1 MIFIYKENNMQIKLT
16 GSQIDH
22 MSTRVMKK
30 LVKAYGDVVAD
41 MEERK
46 RILDLLCLA
55 QGPIMSLVNFTGNY
69 GLKYDNTEY
78 GMLHVILRHVS
89 NTFFK
94 ITMKRY
100 SVTFRHG
107 DTSYKCASILAY
119 ALLGNHAVNENLN
132 ADLIEDLTNVA
143 LSLLRRLDLDI
154 IEDSLV
160 FGWSPDDTDL
170 HNLINVEREPE
181 YRHYVS
187 YSTDTKDKL
196 HRVVDDY
203 LRDLKDLIDQQE
215 YAILDRITDYNN
227 SMNNN
232 FFRFLIN
239 EYLDQVPT
247 LQRVMKENEYLLTF
261 TSRTPLLEMLKI
273 ITATK
278 YHASKENDV
287 YAKIA
292 TEVLELFKDLT
303 YSTDYSVDDKVT
315 IKVTIKGKEYLRTY
329 SYDQLL

>member
-1 MIFIYKENNMQIKLT
+1 MQIKLT
-16 GSQIDH
+16 GSQADH
-22 MSTRVMKK
+22 MHTRVMKK
-30 LVKAYGDVVAD
+30 IVKAYGDVVND

-55 QGPIMSLVNFTGNY
+55 QGPIMSLVDYTGNY

-89 NTFFK
+89 DTFFK

-100 SVTFRHG
+100 SDRFRHG
-107 DTSYKCASILAY
+107 NTSYKCASILAY

-132 ADLIEDLTNVA
+132 VDLIEDLTNVA

-160 FGWSPDDTDL
+160 FGWNPDDTDL
-170 HNLINVEREPE
+170 HNLINVEREPVRE
-181 YRHYVS
+181 HYVS

-203 LRDLKDLIDQQE
+203 LSELKDLIDQQG
-215 YAILDRITDYNN
+215 YSILDRITDYNN
-227 SMNNN
+227 SMINS
-232 FFRFLIN
+232 FFRFLIS
-239 EYLDQVPT
+239 EYIDQVPT
-247 LQRVMKENEYLLTF
+247 LQKVIKDNEYLLTF
-261 TSRTPLLEMLKI
+261 TSKTPLLEMLKI

-278 YHASKENDV
+278 HHASKENDV
-287 YAKIA
+287 YAKIV

-303 YSTDYSVDDKVT
+303 YSTNYSIRNKVT
-315 IKVTIKGKEYLRTY
+315 IKLTIKGKEYLRTY

>member
-1 MIFIYKENNMQIKLT
+1 MQIKLT

-30 LVKAYGDVVAD
+30 LVKAYEDAVTD
-41 MEERK
+41 MEECNK
-46 RILDLLCLA
+46 VLDTLCLA
-55 QGPIMSLVNFTGNY
+55 QGPIMSLINFTGNY

-89 NTFFK
+89 DTFFK

-107 DTSYKCASILAY
+107 GTNYKCASILAY

-132 ADLIEDLTNVA
+132 VDLIEDLTNVA
-143 LSLLRRLDLDI
+143 LSLLHRLDLDI

-170 HNLINVEREPE
+170 HNLINVKKEPE

-227 SMNNN
+227 SMINS
-232 FFRFLIN
+232 FFRFLIS
-239 EYLDQVPT
+239 EHLDQVPT
-247 LQRVMKENEYLLTF
+247 LQKVIKENEYLLTF

-273 ITATK
+273 ITGTK

-303 YSTDYSVDDKVT
+303 YSTDYSVEDKVT
-315 IKVTIKGKEYLRTY
+315 IKLTVKGKEYLRTY

>member
-1 MIFIYKENNMQIKLT
+1 MQIKLT

-22 MSTRVMKK
+22 MSTKVMKK
-30 LVKAYGDVVAD
+30 IMQAYGDAVTD
-41 MEERK
+41 MEERN
-46 RILDLLCLA
+46 RVLDTLCLA
-55 QGPIMSLVNFTGNY
+55 QGPIMSLVNYTGNY

-89 NTFFK
+89 DTFFK

-107 DTSYKCASILAY
+107 DTNYKCASLLAY
-119 ALLGNHAVNENLN
+119 ALLGNHAVNKNLN

-160 FGWSPDDTDL
+160 FGWSPDGTDL
-170 HNLINVEREPE
+170 HNLINVEKEPE

-227 SMNNN
+227 SMINN

-247 LQRVMKENEYLLTF
+247 LQKVMKENEYLLTF

-303 YSTDYSVDDKVT
+303 YSTDYSVEDKVT
-315 IKVTIKGKEYLRTY
+315 VKLTIKDKEYLRTY

>member
-1 MIFIYKENNMQIKLT
+1 MQIKLT
-16 GSQIDH
+16 GSQADH
-22 MSTRVMKK
+22 MHTRVMKK
-30 LVKAYGDVVAD
+30 IVKAYGDVVND

-55 QGPIMSLVNFTGNY
+55 QGPIMSLINYTGNY

-78 GMLHVILRHVS
+78 GTLHVILRHVS
-89 NTFFK
+89 DTFFK

-100 SVTFRHG
+100 SDRFRHG
-107 DTSYKCASILAY
+107 NTSYKCASILAY

-132 ADLIEDLTNVA
+132 VDLIEDLTNVA
-143 LSLLRRLDLDI
+143 LSLLHRLDLDI
-154 IEDSLV
+154 IENSLV
-160 FGWSPDDTDL
+160 FGWNPDDTDL
-170 HNLINVEREPE
+170 HNLINVEREPVRE
-181 YRHYVS
+181 HYVS
-187 YSTDTKDKL
+187 YGTDTKDKL

-203 LRDLKDLIDQQE
+203 LSDLKDLIDHQE

-227 SMNNN
+227 SMINN
-232 FFRFLIN
+232 FFRFIIS

-247 LQRVMKENEYLLTF
+247 LQKVIKDNEYLLTF

-278 YHASKENDV
+278 YHVSKENDV
-287 YAKIA
+287 YAQIA
-292 TEVLELFKDLT
+292 TEALALFKDLT
-303 YSTDYSVDDKVT
+303 YSTNYSVEDKVT
-315 IKVTIKGKEYLRTY
+315 IKVTIKDKEYLRTY

>member
-1 MIFIYKENNMQIKLT
+1 MQIKLT

-55 QGPIMSLVNFTGNY
+55 QGPIMSLVNYTGNY

-78 GMLHVILRHVS
+78 GMLHVILKHVS
-89 NTFFK
+89 DAFFK

-107 DTSYKCASILAY
+107 DTNYKCALILAY

-132 ADLIEDLTNVA
+132 VDLIEDLTNVA

-170 HNLINVEREPE
+170 HNLINAEKEPE
-181 YRHYVS
+181 YRHYIS

-196 HRVVDDY
+196 YKVVDDY
-203 LRDLKDLIDQQE
+203 LRDLKDLIDQQQ
-215 YAILDRITDYNN
+215 YSILDRITDCNN
-227 SMNNN
+227 SVINN
-232 FFRFLIN
+232 FFRFLIS
-239 EYLDQVPT
+239 EYIDQVPT

-261 TSRTPLLEMLKI
+261 TSKTPLLEMLKI

-303 YSTDYSVDDKVT
+303 YDTDYSVDDKVT
-315 IKVTIKGKEYLRTY
+315 VKLTVKGKEYLRTY

>member
-1 MIFIYKENNMQIKLT
+1 MQIKLT
-16 GSQIDH
+16 SSQADH
-22 MSTRVMKK
+22 MPTRVMKK
-30 LVKAYGDVVAD
+30 IVKAYGDVVSD

-46 RILDLLCLA
+46 RVLDLLCLA
-55 QGPIMSLVNFTGNY
+55 QGPIMSLIDYTGNY

-78 GMLHVILRHVS
+78 GTLHVILRHVS
-89 NTFFK
+89 DTFFK

-100 SVTFRHG
+100 SDRFRHG
-107 DTSYKCASILAY
+107 NTSYKCASILAY

-132 ADLIEDLTNVA
+132 VDLIEDLTNVA
-143 LSLLRRLDLDI
+143 LSLLHRLDLDI

-160 FGWSPDDTDL
+160 FGWNPDDTDL
-170 HNLINVEREPE
+170 HNLINVEREPVRE
-181 YRHYVS
+181 HYVS

-203 LRDLKDLIDQQE
+203 LSELKDLIDQQE

-227 SMNNN
+227 SIINS
-232 FFRFLIN
+232 FFRSLIS

-247 LQRVMKENEYLLTF
+247 LQKVIKDNEYLLTF
-261 TSRTPLLEMLKI
+261 TSKTPLLEMLKI

-287 YAKIA
+287 YAQIA
-292 TEVLELFKDLT
+292 TEALELFKDLT
-303 YSTDYSVDDKVT
+303 YSTDYSVDNKVT
-315 IKVTIKGKEYLRTY
+315 VKLTVNGKEYLRTY

>member
-1 MIFIYKENNMQIKLT
+1 MQIKLT
-16 GSQIDH
+16 GSQADH
-22 MSTRVMKK
+22 MHTRVMKK
-30 LVKAYGDVVAD
+30 IVKAYGDVVND

-46 RILDLLCLA
+46 RVLDLLCLA
-55 QGPIMSLVNFTGNY
+55 QGPIMSLVDYTGNY

-89 NTFFK
+89 DTFFK

-100 SVTFRHG
+100 SDRFRHG
-107 DTSYKCASILAY
+107 NTSYKCASILAY

-132 ADLIEDLTNVA
+132 VDLIEDLTNVA

-160 FGWSPDDTDL
+160 FGWNPDDTDL
-170 HNLINVEREPE
+170 HNLINVEREPVRE
-181 YRHYVS
+181 HYVS
-187 YSTDTKDKL
+187 YSTDNKDKL

-203 LRDLKDLIDQQE
+203 LSELKDLIDQQG
-215 YAILDRITDYNN
+215 YSILDRITDYNN
-227 SMNNN
+227 SMINS
-232 FFRFLIN
+232 FFRFLIS
-239 EYLDQVPT
+239 EYIDQVPT
-247 LQRVMKENEYLLTF
+247 LQKVIKDNEYLLTF

-278 YHASKENDV
+278 YHVSKENDV

-292 TEVLELFKDLT
+292 TEVLELFKDLI
-303 YSTDYSVDDKVT
+303 YSTDYSVENKVT
-315 IKVTIKGKEYLRTY
+315 IKLTIKGKEYLRTY

>member
-1 MIFIYKENNMQIKLT
+1 MRIKLT

-22 MSTRVMKK
+22 LPTKVMKK
-30 LVKAYGDVVAD
+30 IIQAYGNAVVD
-41 MEERK
+41 MEK
-46 RILDLLCLA
+46 RNRVLDTLCLA
-55 QGPIMSLVNFTGNY
+55 QGPIMSLVNYTGNY

-89 NTFFK
+89 DTFFK

-100 SVTFRHG
+100 SDRFRHG
-107 DTSYKCASILAY
+107 DTNYKCASILAY

-132 ADLIEDLTNVA
+132 VDLIEDLTNVA

-170 HNLINVEREPE
+170 HNLISVEKEPE

-203 LRDLKDLIDQQE
+203 LSDLKDLIDQQE
-215 YAILDRITDYNN
+215 YTILDRITDYNN
-227 SMNNN
+227 SMINN

-247 LQRVMKENEYLLTF
+247 LQKIMKDNEYLLTF

-273 ITATK
+273 VTATK

-303 YSTDYSVDDKVT
+303 YSTDYSVEDKVT
-315 IKVTIKGKEYLRTY
+315 IKLTVKGKEYLRTY